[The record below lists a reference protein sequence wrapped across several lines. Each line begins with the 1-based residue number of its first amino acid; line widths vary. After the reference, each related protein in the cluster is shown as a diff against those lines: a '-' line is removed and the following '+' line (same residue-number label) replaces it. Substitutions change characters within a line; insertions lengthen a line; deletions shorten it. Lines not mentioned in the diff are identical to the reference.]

1 MSQYDH
7 NLTRTAQTDTLST
20 AVIVLDACNTLSF
33 AAAVDPMRAANRL
46 AGRRVFD
53 WRYVTVAGAPARLTS
68 GIEVPGEAL
77 VRVDH
82 CDLLILV
89 AGFDLEAHNTR
100 ALRAGLRRL
109 AQPGTIIAGID
120 GGPWLLA
127 EAGLLD
133 GHSATTHWEDLDEFA
148 ARFPQVHSLRD
159 RFCVSGDRLT
169 SGGATPAIEMM
180 LHLISRRH
188 GPRFA
193 GRVAGLFLYDAAP
206 DPSRPQIRTGAPLT
220 HSPLTAR
227 ASRVMERT
235 LAAPLPLSE
244 IARQIGTGARNLQ
257 QHFRTALGTTAQ
269 AHYLDLRLAEA
280 RRLVTDTSMSLT
292 DIALA
297 TGFSSQSSFARAFRR
312 AHGCAARDLRTQSRP
327 RPAVDQ

>member
-1 MSQYDH
+1 LSQCDH
-7 NLTRTAQTDTLST
+7 NLALPAQTDTLST

-53 WRYVTVAGAPARLTS
+53 WRYVTTSGAPARLTS
-68 GIEVPGEAL
+68 GIDVPGEAL
-77 VRVDH
+77 ARVDH

-100 ALRAGLRRL
+100 ALRTGLRRL
-109 AQPGTIIAGID
+109 ARPGTIIAGID

-169 SGGATPAIEMM
+169 SG
-180 LHLISRRH
+180 
-188 GPRFA
+188 
-193 GRVAGLFLYDAAP
+193 GLFLYDAAP

-257 QHFRTALGTTAQ
+257 QHFQSALGTTAQ

-280 RRLVTDTSMSLT
+280 RRLVTDTSISLT

-327 RPAVDQ
+327 RPAMDQ